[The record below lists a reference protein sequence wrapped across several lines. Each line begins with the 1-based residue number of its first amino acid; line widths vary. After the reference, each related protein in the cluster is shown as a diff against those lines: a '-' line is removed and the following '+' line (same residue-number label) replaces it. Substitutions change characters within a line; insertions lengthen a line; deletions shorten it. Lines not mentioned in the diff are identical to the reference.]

1 MGKMVVLPRKS
12 DGFMMFHVIWTRKN
26 DCLMGFEW
34 DLNVD
39 QLLTRWESTEA
50 DWEISDQNGVFHL
63 QEWGFGQLTV
73 VSIVG

>member
-1 MGKMVVLPRKS
+1 
-12 DGFMMFHVIWTRKN
+12 
-26 DCLMGFEW
+26 MGFEW

-39 QLLTRWESTEA
+39 QLLTRWESTVA